1 MASLAPAHRGYE
13 YQDLLVAC
21 RLVDVLL
28 GALVEARCDEK
39 LVDDDRFDDL
49 TTVDLDGVRE
59 RYQFKHTTQDE
70 RELTLDSLTTEGR
83 QLRLDRLFSS
93 MLADRAGPGHDA
105 SDAIFRVV
113 VRDIEPSD
121 SRLLEVLKTPPSD
134 PGPFLP
140 GMRTTRLAFDA
151 ESLWK
156 QRASEGSQAEFSFLF
171 TGDNALT
178 KPNLDWCCQRLVIE
192 VNAPSA
198 SLDLTAPHAAEQI
211 LLARV
216 RVDVGAE
223 AFPNG
228 DRRAVD
234 VAAGMVS
241 AARAARQGLLAPT
254 AEELLRRC
262 QLRSDFG
269 AVARSHPVDQ
279 SVEVSRSALVHQ
291 LTAEADGRAAEGG
304 YLLVVGPPGHGKSW
318 VCKQLF
324 DNLRDNGWLIA
335 EHYCYLGDA
344 DGERLQRVML
354 ENAFGSLIGRLAE
367 ADPRLVRDQ
376 RPRFAADED
385 ILMACLQRSLTLEP
399 DRRIA
404 LVVDGLDHITR
415 VQARTGSSFDPS
427 RSVAEALAS
436 LNIPPGSV
444 VVVLSQP
451 GSHLEPLQETGAST
465 VSLPG
470 LSADEIRLLA
480 SRLSLIPVESTGDE
494 LREDVAISD
503 PDQAAEFL
511 TALSDRSAG
520 NALYTT
526 YLCREAVRMMDTHP
540 DPATAIQAL
549 PPFDGTLTNYYD
561 HLCSSL
567 GADAGWVADV
577 IALVDFGLSRVELR
591 EIRPDAAHRVD
602 AALDHLAPVLIERAA
617 QGGVRVYHE
626 SFARYLR
633 QPFQGDALALSALL
647 ARITSWLESKGLFV
661 DARAFRSLLPLL
673 TQSGEDGR
681 IIEFVD
687 REFVVRAVAAGF
699 PASVI
704 RNNLAVAVGAATRL
718 GKWPLVTRFVEM
730 SRAAES
736 YQDERFDSTLVAFA
750 DVPAALLGSDV
761 VASRLMD
768 EDRLVMPAR
777 AGLQMC
783 AVIDELGA
791 AAPWLPYMEGFQQ
804 EDENDN
810 TSYGDA
816 SDRQVDLAWI
826 RGRLRLASINSE
838 SDDTQRT
845 NIDAGSGNAPAA
857 PPHPNLQSPINWGDL
872 ARWVDAHATAAT
884 DVVRAVV
891 DTFGWQA
898 AIQLVRAVENPGNIC
913 LAVADELAQDAE
925 GVPEVGTPRLW
936 ATAAAAHGTPIGTLR
951 RLFALGVDPAD
962 LAAADVSVTRS
973 RLLDLTRS
981 VQEPSAQWAETRI
994 AAWLDTC
1001 AIVARTD
1008 PIGIATAEALIDG
1021 EGWYR
1026 CWLRF
1031 ASRLCVAEAAT
1042 KDQRSPL
1049 ALEALELLTEDV
1061 RPFVG
1066 DPRACDL
1073 YRLHPIIGQ
1082 TITDA
1087 LGLLVDDK
1095 WDEGLRLIKSVSDS
1109 ITTTMRGELG
1119 GPVPPDFVFRIAVE
1133 AAPPTQ
1139 HEIVDQLIAE
1149 EIAENSGR
1157 RFYSDLAEYRL
1168 LASRLALRRGD
1179 VASSRALWQEAC
1191 VFLTAYGWH
1200 KDITIYE
1207 VLDPIPDLIRLDP
1220 ASARRRIALLQSL
1233 CDRVPHHTDLKE
1245 TRHAWSRWWSLLAK
1259 ADPAAL
1265 VQLAVP
1271 ELLEECNDPNW
1282 LLEKALEEVWREWQE
1297 TADPLIAGTL
1307 RLTLNTPLEQSD
1319 AAHLG
1324 RLVAALANGDQ
1335 TTDGLPTLLLAR
1347 ADERPVRYGA
1357 TNSDQLIA
1365 RDDEMLFEINSVA
1378 RSAHLPS
1385 IAGLDEPRPGPTVSP
1400 LRRSSRST
1408 SIDRAESLVE
1418 SFPPGMPG
1426 ITRALRV
1433 WRNRPYDADSPEW
1446 SPDRFANI
1454 IGYRLLQLVADGR
1467 SDDCASAIRSLAEA
1481 SRFSERSGILR
1492 TVAEGLDRHE
1502 LKELAALAYA
1512 LTWTRTRGHGGWLTF
1527 GGETE
1532 IGSLRRASELD
1543 SIVANRTVA
1552 EEVAAIVATA
1562 RYGTY
1567 GISQAVIYALAS
1579 QSLASDDDPIRA
1591 AFTAWDEAFE
1601 VISDRAPIVDPSEVP
1616 GHPYIPPDSE
1626 TAVSPPGDLDAALAL
1641 ATVGGLAHPSRE
1653 KKRRSYV
1660 AVRELL
1666 EQYPDKAA
1674 PAVSLALRKISDP
1687 STLTWLLCVL
1697 ESSGSQEALAKCQES
1712 LTELLT
1718 RESLTIRAIARRMVN
1733 DDPPL
1738 AAPSAPDPGL
1748 IADIESELWLPSV
1761 LSDDDDDNWNGPPG
1775 LDGLLE
1781 SAAGVRLSRGED
1793 ILNGLSGAVRARAEV
1808 ALDGDEVKRRL
1819 DRQLDEFADR
1829 VGKKWPD
1836 AFLAHEEA
1844 IEAILQAV
1852 GAQGRAALLVTGEQ
1866 IGDPI
1871 EWEDRLA
1878 SSLVDDPMIPLALE
1892 ARRRPRP
1899 ALPLPPGSGSA
1910 MWRRIEEAAQ
1920 GGAPDQIV
1928 EARATE
1934 ELLLA
1939 TLALESWTELPPAE
1953 GKPFDGWCW
1962 LGTVESRHLQHG
1974 DFREQDDLVS
1984 RRYRVLEVRDV
1995 GDQRALTL
2003 PPITRGDLRLWRA
2016 SIDPEAGL
2024 PDFRGS
2030 QPLLGLDRELRMVGD
2045 GRLGLGAP
2053 QSSLVPT
2060 PSLIASL
2067 ELRPGKPFTYEDD
2080 AGVGLAL
2087 VVWRAEYDV
2096 SDYHLAWPRTY
2107 GSGVA
2112 VRPDLLA
2119 RLVSTVG
2126 SDRLVVRDFVVGD
2139 IRLAESPTASLAPSP
2154 VVDSASG

>member
-1 MASLAPAHRGYE
+1 MSSLAPAHRGYE

-28 GALVEARCDEK
+28 GNLVEARCDEK
-39 LVDDDRFDDL
+39 LFDDDRFDDL

-59 RYQFKHTTQDE
+59 RSQFKHTAQDD
-70 RELTLDSLTTEGR
+70 RELTLDSFTTDGR

-93 MLADRAGPGHDA
+93 MLADRAGPGHHA
-105 SDAIFRVV
+105 SAVTFRVV
-113 VRDIEPSD
+113 VRDVEPSD
-121 SRLLEVLKTPPSD
+121 SRLLEVLKTPASD
-134 PGPFLP
+134 PGPFLA

-151 ESLWK
+151 ESLWE
-156 QRASEGSQAEFSFLF
+156 QRANDDGQAQFAFLF

-178 KPNLDWCCQRLVIE
+178 QPDLEWCCQRLVIE
-192 VNAPSA
+192 VDAPSA
-198 SLDLTAPHAAEQI
+198 SLDLTEPQVAEQL

-241 AARAARQGLLAPT
+241 SARAARQGLLVPT

-279 SVEVSRSALVHQ
+279 SLEVSRPALVDQ
-291 LTAEADGRAAEGG
+291 LTAEADGRATGGG

-318 VCKQLF
+318 VSKQLG

-385 ILMACLQRSLTLEP
+385 TLMACLRRSLTLEP

-427 RSVAEALAS
+427 RSMAEALAS
-436 LNIPPGSV
+436 LDIPAGSV
-444 VVVLSQP
+444 VIVLSQP
-451 GSHLEPLQETGAST
+451 GPHLDPLLETGAPT

-470 LSADEIRLLA
+470 LSADEIGLLA
-480 SRLSLIPVESTGDE
+480 GRLSLVPVESTEDE
-494 LREDVAISD
+494 PSEDVVIND

-511 TALSDRSAG
+511 RALSDRSAG
-520 NALYTT
+520 NALYAT
-526 YLCREAVRMMDTHP
+526 YLCREAVRTLVTHP
-540 DPATAIQAL
+540 DPAAAIQAL

-561 HLCSSL
+561 HLYSSL

-577 IALVDFGLSRVELR
+577 IALVDFGVSRVELR
-591 EIRPDAAHRVD
+591 EMRPDAAHRVD
-602 AALDHLAPVLIERAA
+602 PALDHLAPVLIERAA

-633 QPFQGDALALSALL
+633 EPFQGDALALSALL
-647 ARITSWLESKGLFV
+647 ARITSWLDSKGLFV

-673 TQSGEDGR
+673 AESGEDGR
-681 IIEFVD
+681 IIELVD

-699 PASVI
+699 PASMI

-736 YQDERFDSTLVAFA
+736 YQDERFDSTLVTFA
-750 DVPAALLGSDV
+750 DVPAALLGSDMI
-761 VASRLMD
+761 AARLMD

-783 AVIDELGA
+783 AVVDGLGA
-791 AAPWLPYMEGFQQ
+791 TAPWLPYMEAIRH
-804 EDENDN
+804 EAENDN

-816 SDRQVDLAWI
+816 SDRQVDLAWM

-838 SDDTQRT
+838 SDEGRWTDT
-845 NIDAGSGNAPAA
+845 DAGSGHTRAA
-857 PPHPNLQSPINWGDL
+857 SPQPDLQSPISWGGL
-872 ARWVDAHATAAT
+872 ARWVDARALAASG
-884 DVVRAVV
+884 VVRAVV

-898 AIQLVRAVENPGNIC
+898 VIELVREVENPGSIC
-913 LAVADELAQDAE
+913 LAIADALAQDGE
-925 GVPEVGTPRLW
+925 DLPEVGTPRLW
-936 ATAAAAHGTPIGTLR
+936 ATAAAAHGTPSGTLR
-951 RLFALGVDPAD
+951 RLFALGVDPYD
-962 LAAADVSVTRS
+962 LATADISVRRS
-973 RLLDLTRS
+973 RLLELTRS
-981 VQEPSAQWAETRI
+981 VQEPSAQWEESRI
-994 AAWLDTC
+994 NAWLDGC
-1001 AIVARTD
+1001 SIAARTD
-1008 PIGIATAEALIDG
+1008 SIGLTTAEALIDG

-1031 ASRLCVAEAAT
+1031 AIRLCAAEAAPG
-1042 KDQRSPL
+1042 DQRSRL

-1087 LGLLVDDK
+1087 LGLLVDDR
-1095 WDEGLRLIKSVSDS
+1095 WGEGLRLIKSVSDS
-1109 ITTTMRGELG
+1109 ITTTMSGELG

-1133 AAPPTQ
+1133 GAPPAQ

-1168 LASRLALRRGD
+1168 LGARLALRRGD
-1179 VASSRALWQEAC
+1179 VARGQALWQEAC
-1191 VFLTAYGWH
+1191 TFLTAYGWH

-1207 VLDPIPDLIRLDP
+1207 VLDPIPDLIRSDP
-1220 ASARRRIALLQSL
+1220 ASARRRVALLQSL
-1233 CDRVPHHTDLKE
+1233 CDRVPYHTDLRE

-1265 VQLAVP
+1265 AHLAVP
-1271 ELLEECNDPNW
+1271 ELLRECNDPNW
-1282 LLEKALEEVWREWQE
+1282 LLNEALEEVWREWHE
-1297 TADPLIAGTL
+1297 TADPLIAGAL
-1307 RLTLNTPLEQSD
+1307 RLTLDTPLESSD
-1319 AAHLG
+1319 APHLS
-1324 RLVAALANGDQ
+1324 RLVTAIASGGQ
-1335 TTDGLPTLLLAR
+1335 SVDGLATMLLAR
-1347 ADERPVRYGA
+1347 ADERPVTYSV
-1357 TNSDQLIA
+1357 TNSDELIA
-1365 RDDEMLFEINSVA
+1365 RDDEKLVEINSVA
-1378 RSAHLPS
+1378 RSALLPS
-1385 IAGLDEPRPGPTVSP
+1385 VARLNGPKPSSTASP
-1400 LRRSSRST
+1400 PRRSSRST
-1408 SIDRAESLVE
+1408 PIDRAESFME

-1426 ITRALRV
+1426 ITRALRR
-1433 WRNRPYDADSPEW
+1433 WRNRPNDADSPEW

-1454 IGYRLLQLVADGR
+1454 IGYRLLQLVADNR
-1467 SDDCASAIRSLAEA
+1467 PDDAASALRALAEA

-1492 TVAEGLDRHE
+1492 AVAEGLDRHGAE
-1502 LKELAALAYA
+1502 ELAALAFA

-1532 IGSLRRASELD
+1532 IDALHRASALD
-1543 SIVANRTVA
+1543 STISNRTVA
-1552 EEVAAIVATA
+1552 EEVAAVVATA

-1567 GISQAVIYALAS
+1567 GITQALIYALAT
-1579 QSLASDDDPIRA
+1579 QSLASEDDPIDA
-1591 AFTAWDEAFE
+1591 AFAAWDEAFE
-1601 VISDRAPIVDPSEVP
+1601 VISSRAPLVDPSEVP
-1616 GHPYIPPDSE
+1616 DHPYEPSVSD
-1626 TAVSPPGDLDAALAL
+1626 TAVSPPGDLDAALTL
-1641 ATVGGLAHPSRE
+1641 ATLGGLAHPSRE
-1653 KKRRSYV
+1653 KKRRSYL
-1660 AVRELL
+1660 AVRVLL
-1666 EQYPDKAA
+1666 EQRPDKVA
-1674 PAVSLALRKISDP
+1674 PAVALALREISDP

-1697 ESSGSQEALAKCQES
+1697 ESSGSDEVLAECQDS

-1718 RESLTIRAIARRMVN
+1718 RESLTIRAIARRMVV
-1733 DDPPL
+1733 DDL
-1738 AAPSAPDPGL
+1738 ALATPSAPDPAL
-1748 IADIESELWLPSV
+1748 IADNDSELWLPPG
-1761 LSDDDDDNWNGPPG
+1761 LSEDDSDRDAPPG
-1775 LDGLLE
+1775 LDELLE
-1781 SAAGVRLSRGED
+1781 SVAGVRISRGEH
-1793 ILNGLSGAVRARAEV
+1793 ILDGLGAAVRARAAV
-1808 ALDGDEVKRRL
+1808 ALESDEVKHRL
-1819 DRQLDEFADR
+1819 DRQLDSFSDR
-1829 VGKKWPD
+1829 VDKKWPD

-1844 IEAILQAV
+1844 IEAILQEV
-1852 GAQGRAALLVTGEQ
+1852 GAQGRAALLLTGEQ
-1866 IGDPI
+1866 IRDPI

-1878 SSLVDDPMIPLALE
+1878 SNIVDDPTVPLTLE

-1899 ALPLPPGSGSA
+1899 ALPLPPGIGSTT
-1910 MWRRIEEAAQ
+1910 WTHVQEAAQ
-1920 GGAPDQIV
+1920 GGAPNGI
-1928 EARATE
+1928 EATLATE
-1934 ELLLA
+1934 RLLLA
-1939 TLALESWTELPPAE
+1939 TLALERSTALPTVE
-1953 GKPFDGWCW
+1953 GEPFDGWYW
-1962 LGTVESRHLQHG
+1962 LGTVESRHVKQR
-1974 DFREQDDLVS
+1974 DFREKEELVS
-1984 RRYRVLEVRDV
+1984 RRYRVVEVRDV
-1995 GDQRALTL
+1995 GDPRALTV
-2003 PPITRGDLRLWRA
+2003 PPITDGDLRMWRA
-2016 SIDPEAGL
+2016 SVDPEAGTS
-2024 PDFRGS
+2024 DFQGS
-2030 QPLLGLDRELRMVGD
+2030 QPLLGLDSELRMIGD
-2045 GRLGLGAP
+2045 GHLGLGAP
-2053 QSSLVPT
+2053 RSLLVPT
-2060 PSLIASL
+2060 PSLIAAL
-2067 ELRPGKPFTYEDD
+2067 GVRAGEPCTYEDD

-2096 SDYHLAWPRTY
+2096 SDYHLAWPRTC

-2119 RLVSTVG
+2119 RLASTVG
-2126 SDRLVVRDFVVGD
+2126 SDRLVLRDFVVGD
-2139 IRLAESPTASLAPSP
+2139 TRLAESPTAHPAPSP